1 VTRERGER
9 EATEGG
15 ARRGARKRRDDSR
28 KKRSGSEG
36 RGGRLGFLLSF
47 DSGLCFWGFGF

>member
-15 ARRGARKRRDDSR
+15 ARRGARKRRDGSR

-36 RGGRLGFLLSF
+36 RGGPWAPGLSF
-47 DSGLCFWGFGF
+47 EF